1 MYCTIP
7 THLAY
12 GMLVY
17 IISSIFYLLKTRTI
31 GTPFYDS
38 LTERQKIIKKNSANV
53 RRNVFYQG
61 IILGILITYFIRP
74 FKSCIN

>member
-1 MYCTIP
+1 MYCTISI
-7 THLAY
+7 HLAY
-12 GMLVY
+12 GMLIY
-17 IISSIFYLLKTRTI
+17 IISSIFYLLKTRSI

-38 LTERQKIIKKNSANV
+38 LSDRQKIIKKNSANV

-61 IILGILITYFIRP
+61 IILGILITYLIRP